1 MLKNTITILGRGFSV
16 TEKPIVLIDGKEY
29 AGSAHRPS
37 KKIEIKESI
46 DDDYKHETL
55 AHEVAHMALEE
66 TGMNNLFTAEQ
77 IEAICDFAAIVS
89 ETMRKYDNE

>member
-1 MLKNTITILGRGFSV
+1 MDKKSIVILGRLFTV

-29 AGSAHRPS
+29 AGSASRTTRT
-37 KKIEIKESI
+37 IEIKESL
-46 DDDYKHETL
+46 DSDYKHETL

-66 TGMNNLFTAEQ
+66 NGMNNLFNADQ